1 MTSHTTERFRK
12 ALQQLPA
19 HIQRS
24 ARKAYRLWKSDSY
37 HPSLQ
42 FKRVHTTEPV
52 YSVRIAIG
60 WRALGIKADDTMVWF
75 WIGTHAEYERILSK
89 L

>member
-12 ALQQLPA
+12 AFQQLPA
-19 HIQRS
+19 HIQRTP
-24 ARKAYRLWKSDSY
+24 RKAYRLWNDNPH

-42 FKRVHTTEPV
+42 FKRVHSIQPV
-52 YSVRIAIG
+52 YSVRVGIG
-60 WRALGIKADDTMVWF
+60 WRALGTKSDETMVWF
-75 WIGTHAEYERILSK
+75 WIGAHPEYERILSQ